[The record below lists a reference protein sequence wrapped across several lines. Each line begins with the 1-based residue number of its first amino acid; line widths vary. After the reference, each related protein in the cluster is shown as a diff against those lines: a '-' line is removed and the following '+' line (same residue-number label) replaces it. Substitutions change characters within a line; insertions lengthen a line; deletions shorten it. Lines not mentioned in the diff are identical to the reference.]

1 MHKQHFA
8 PLLHCLNQHKSIV
21 FCKALLK
28 NYLHKNSG
36 LPLPPVGLSQIN
48 DCGLF
53 KKTGASLT
61 GRLIVR
67 KQEVNSLVSKHKPKL
82 GYNFSTKMNTSAGGK
97 YFGKFHNSSCRCAGI
112 RVYVFVKL
120 L

>member
-1 MHKQHFA
+1 M
-8 PLLHCLNQHKSIV
+8 V
-21 FCKALLK
+21 
-28 NYLHKNSG
+28 HKNSG

-61 GRLIVR
+61 GRLEVR
-67 KQEVNSLVSKHKPKL
+67 KQEVNSLVSKHKPKQ

-97 YFGKFHNSSCRCAGI
+97 YFGKEFVFMFLSSCCNLNGI
-112 RVYVFVKL
+112 KAYNTLVSEATFSI
-120 L
+120 